1 MAKTERAT
9 MCLGLTAL
17 LMILMGISSAQPVP
31 QPEGPIEHDLV
42 SDRGCSLKLMQ
53 HGDGMQYGEGM
64 PPMGVPVEMIVGG
77 GGFALKGN
85 ETHLLR
91 LSIVR
96 LSPLEPGR
104 VIDLLISNKSV
115 EEIRKAIK
123 AEEGQSIYKGSM
135 RMDDIDYMLTDIEVR
150 PLEDNANATI
160 VDANIAPHGSDS
172 ANQTSTVGHLNM
184 TVSVSKGGRIGE
196 GQIEIDCAEHE
207 GRYQVLLDIGGHEMH
222 FKEMR
227 VHMRSGE
234 K

>member
-1 MAKTERAT
+1 MFERKAIERAT
-9 MCLGLTAL
+9 ICLGLTAL
-17 LMILMGISSAQPVP
+17 LTILMGISSAQLVP
-31 QPEGPIEHDLV
+31 PPEEPMEPDLA
-42 SDRGCSLKLMQ
+42 SDHGCFIKVMQ
-53 HGDGMQYGEGM
+53 HGEGM
-64 PPMGVPVEMIVGG
+64 PPVGVPVEMIVGG

-104 VIDLLISNKSV
+104 VIDLLVSNKSV
-115 EEIRKAIK
+115 EEIREAIK

-135 RMDDIDYMLTDIEVR
+135 RMDDIDYPLTDIEVR
-150 PLEDNANATI
+150 PMDGNATI
-160 VDANIAPHGSDS
+160 VNANIAPPGSDS

-184 TVSVSKGGRIGE
+184 TVSVSKGGKIGE
-196 GQIEIDCAEHE
+196 GQIEIDCAEHK
-207 GRYQVLLDIGGHEMH
+207 GRYQVLLDVGGHEMH

-234 K
+234 Q